1 MIQIQE
7 LKRELGEK
15 YQFCRFLSDKEI
27 RQIQKSNP
35 LEFEPQIVASLT
47 VGCVKMEC
55 CLYKAEADLQLGYDV
70 FVKDDP
76 DAAEWIFYH
85 SPNVSAS
92 TKEAKMLAVL
102 DQVIKQNGLSY
113 TKCCFEKLEGKII
126 KAEKKAKKNFL

>member
-1 MIQIQE
+1 M
-7 LKRELGEK
+7 
-15 YQFCRFLSDKEI
+15 
-27 RQIQKSNP
+27 
-35 LEFEPQIVASLT
+35 
-47 VGCVKMEC
+47 
-55 CLYKAEADLQLGYDV
+55 